1 MALDPQS
8 SRPLY
13 AQLADALRS
22 AIQRGEFQP
31 GQRLPSERELEE
43 TYGVSRAT
51 VKLALSALKAEALV
65 VSGHGRGTFVRIKP
79 AVRLESHRYGENRPR
94 FGPFKSAADQ
104 AGMSGEVRLA
114 AVERQS
120 VDADLAYRLGIEEG
134 AAVIMRSRHM
144 LADGRL
150 LQLFDAFYPAD
161 LFEGTEIEA
170 PELASGG
177 IYGALTR
184 LGFTPERAHEEVGA
198 RAPTL
203 EETRLLNLAPG
214 VPVLTVS
221 RTTYDTSGR
230 ALEAS
235 ELIASADA
243 NVLTYD
249 LPLR

>member
-13 AQLADALRS
+13 TQLADALRS
-22 AIQRGEFQP
+22 AIQRGELQP

-43 TYGVSRAT
+43 TYSVSRAT
-51 VKLALSALKAEALV
+51 VKLALSALKAEALI

-79 AVRLESHRYGENRPR
+79 AVRLESHRYGEDRPR
-94 FGPFKSAADQ
+94 FGPFKAGADR
-104 AGMSGEVRLA
+104 AGMRGEVRLT

-120 VDADLAYRLGIEEG
+120 ADADLAYRLGIEEG

-161 LFEGTEIEA
+161 LVEGTELET
-170 PELASGG
+170 PQLAAGG

-184 LGFTPERAHEEVGA
+184 LGFTPERAHEEVSA
-198 RAPTL
+198 RAATVD
-203 EETRLLNLAPG
+203 EARLLNLAPG
-214 VPVLTVS
+214 VPVLVIS
-221 RTTYDTSGR
+221 RTTYDASGR

-235 ELIASADA
+235 DLIASADA
-243 NVLTYD
+243 NVLIYD

>member
-1 MALDPQS
+1 MTLDPQS
-8 SRPLY
+8 SRSLY
-13 AQLADALRS
+13 AQLADVLRS
-22 AIQRGEFQP
+22 AIQRGELQP

-65 VSGHGRGTFVRIKP
+65 VSGHGRGTFVRITP
-79 AVRLESHRYGENRPR
+79 AVRLESHRYGADRPR
-94 FGPFKSAADQ
+94 FGPFKAGADR
-104 AGMSGEVRLA
+104 AGMSGEVRLT

-120 VDADLAYRLGIEEG
+120 ADADLAYRLGIEEG
-134 AAVIMRSRHM
+134 APVIMRGRHM

-161 LFEGTEIEA
+161 LFEGTELEA

-184 LGFTPERAHEEVGA
+184 LGFTPDRAHEEVSA
-198 RAPTL
+198 RAATV

-214 VPVLTVS
+214 VPVLVIS
-221 RTTYDTSGR
+221 RMTYDVSGR

-235 ELIASADA
+235 DLIASADA
-243 NVLTYD
+243 NVLIYD